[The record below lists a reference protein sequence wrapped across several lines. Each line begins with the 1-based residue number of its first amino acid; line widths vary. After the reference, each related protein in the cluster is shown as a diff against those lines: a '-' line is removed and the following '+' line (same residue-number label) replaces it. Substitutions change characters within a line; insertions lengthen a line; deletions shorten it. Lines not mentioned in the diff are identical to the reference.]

1 MKIDEAKSIIDGVDF
16 YAKTMEKKWGVE
28 RLRLLVDDELRSRFD
43 TQRKLFNDAVW
54 DQNNLGL
61 REHAEAM
68 MRGWKALDEAAR
80 IAGAKPLKPEVWEVR
95 MPSGKVCAVV
105 KTNTEAH
112 HICDDERWV
121 EVWTLEEIGRLIEGP
136 WRDVGKAKE
145 VFPGALV
152 IDVKTGGKNP
162 NDDIPF

>member
-1 MKIDEAKSIIDGVDF
+1 
-16 YAKTMEKKWGVE
+16 
-28 RLRLLVDDELRSRFD
+28 
-43 TQRKLFNDAVW
+43 
-54 DQNNLGL
+54 
-61 REHAEAM
+61 

-105 KTNTEAH
+105 KTNEEAH

-136 WRDVGKAKE
+136 WREIGKAKE